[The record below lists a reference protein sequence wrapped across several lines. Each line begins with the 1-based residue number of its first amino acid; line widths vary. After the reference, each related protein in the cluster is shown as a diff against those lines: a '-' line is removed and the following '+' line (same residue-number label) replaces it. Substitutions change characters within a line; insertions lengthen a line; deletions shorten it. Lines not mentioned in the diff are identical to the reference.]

1 MKTFNKRTLS
11 IIVVLAV
18 IVAGAALSWWL
29 FSGSSGAA
37 AKQHR
42 KAFKILPEGTAAI
55 FTVDAG
61 VLAEQ
66 AFKELEKAVGVRID
80 DEESRKEV
88 GTLFEERLGLDPL
101 KISTVTVFVVGNDTG
116 LLVRGDFEFDPSVGQ
131 EREYEGHTLFQ
142 IDAGMG
148 GDIWAAAVGG
158 ALALGERDILGKLI
172 DVERGELKA
181 LDGTKSGDLHEDLL
195 DKVGGGVLVG
205 TVVLNEDMKKELS
218 RELGDASVDGV
229 GLRMDAK
236 GGGSVVLV
244 ADAAT
249 RKMLLRKL
257 EDLKDQARDGVAEA
271 RDHVD
276 DMEVLQGAGVIL
288 ADNHMDH
295 LFEMFTPEDTG
306 DSLRLDIGGGGGG
319 IMAASA
325 VMSVV
330 AVPAFIKYMRKAK
343 TAEAVDMLDKLYKGS
358 VDYFTTPRVEPDSA
372 GQTFAPCRFPEDAP
386 LTPGLYGAC
395 DSPDERW
402 PANPSAWDHPSWSA
416 LRFEISD
423 SHYFAYSFDSSGKD
437 DSAQF
442 TVHAQ
447 ADLDCDG
454 NFSTFQRYGKGEAVD
469 MGYGG
474 SIGGECR
481 VSQGAAL
488 YTYNETE

>member
-1 MKTFNKRTLS
+1 MKTSNKRTISLL
-11 IIVVLAV
+11 VALAAV
-18 IVAGAALSWWL
+18 VAGGALAWWL
-29 FSGSSGAA
+29 IAGTSGSA

-42 KAFKILPEGTAAI
+42 KALEILPEETVAI

-66 AFKELEKAVGVRID
+66 AFKELEKAVGLRID
-80 DEESRKEV
+80 DEKSRKEI

-116 LLVRGDFEFDPSVGQ
+116 ILVRGDFEVDPSVG
-131 EREYEGHTLFQ
+131 RESEHQGHTLFQ
-142 IDAGMG
+142 VEFGMG
-148 GDIWAAAVGG
+148 RSVWATAVGG
-158 ALALGERDILGKLI
+158 ALALGERDVIRKLI
-172 DVERGELKA
+172 DVERGDLKA
-181 LDGTKSGDLHEDLL
+181 LDGTKSGDLHADLL

-205 TVVLNEDMKKELS
+205 TVVLDEDMKEDLS
-218 RELGDASVDGV
+218 RELADASVEGL
-229 GLRMDAK
+229 GLRMDTK

-249 RKMLLRKL
+249 RKMLLKKL
-257 EDLKDQARDGVAEA
+257 EDLKDQAREGVAEA

-276 DMEVLQGAGVIL
+276 DMEVLQGAGIIL
-288 ADNHMDH
+288 ADNHMDQ
-295 LFEMFTPEDTG
+295 LFEMFTPTDTG
-306 DSLRLDIGGGGGG
+306 DALRLDIGGGGGG

-358 VDYFTTPRVEPDSA
+358 VDYFTTPRIDPDSA
-372 GQTFAPCRFPEDAP
+372 GQRFAACQFPADAP
-386 LTPGLYGAC
+386 LTPGLHGAC
-395 DSPDERW
+395 DYPDSKW
-402 PANPSAWDHPSWSA
+402 PANPAAWDHPSWAA
-416 LRFEISD
+416 LKFQISD
-423 SHYFAYSFDSSGKD
+423 SHYFAYSFDSSGTGAN
-437 DSAQF
+437 AQF
-442 TVHAQ
+442 TAHAQ

-454 NFSTFQRYGKGEAVD
+454 NFSTFQRYGKGDVMD
-469 MGYGG
+469 TGY
-474 SIGGECR
+474 GGECR